1 MSKCRVYTLHMAF
14 ESGIGEEKRLLGL
27 CTIVILCD
35 ILVFSNLYL
44 WITTQHAKDT
54 IYIFINHAQNERL
67 LFLQTEIVVRTTSV
81 GAARCDSG

>member
-35 ILVFSNLYL
+35 ILVFSNLYV
-44 WITTQHAKDT
+44 WITTQHAKEHNIH
-54 IYIFINHAQNERL
+54 IYKPCTKRKAFVSTNRNCGQNHKCGCC
-67 LFLQTEIVVRTTSV
+67 SM
-81 GAARCDSG
+81 

>member
-35 ILVFSNLYL
+35 ILVSATCTYGSPHNM
-44 WITTQHAKDT
+44 QKNT